1 MQAQLDE
8 LDKKVEKPTSESS
21 NILSSIDLSSIVEPA
36 QDRKEP
42 DYLAYK
48 KFYAQLLEFFE
59 DISKYKYEKDFTQEV
74 DEICNKNIR
83 HLV

>member
-8 LDKKVEKPTSESS
+8 LDKKIEKPTSESS
-21 NILSSIDLSSIVEPA
+21 NVLSSIDLSSIIEPV
-36 QDRKEP
+36 QDHKEL

-48 KFYAQLLEFFE
+48 KFYVQLLEFFE
-59 DISKYKYEKDFTQEV
+59 DISKYKYEKDFTKEV
-74 DEICNKNIR
+74 DEICKKNIH